1 MLRKQETTLAAS
13 QAERMSRREGEGK
26 QEGGANP
33 FSAFSKGVPGAR
45 QAVGKLGAGWDGGT
59 GSLLEPLAC
68 PWLLSRRCQTQAY

>member
-26 QEGGANP
+26 QEGSANP

-45 QAVGKLGAGWDGGT
+45 QAVGKLGAPDGT
-59 GSLLEPLAC
+59 GAPA
-68 PWLLSRRCQTQAY
+68 LS